1 MLDLEFLA
9 PIYAEVQEKAFEC
22 LKYSKTIWQPGLCP
36 GPTAGG
42 GGAYSAIFHN
52 LLSTASTL

>member
-1 MLDLEFLA
+1 MISQFKLKC
-9 PIYAEVQEKAFEC
+9 QEKACDC
-22 LKYSKTIWQPGLCP
+22 LKYGSAPDP
-36 GPTAGG
+36 A